1 MNLFENL
8 SLPQSLYLPLLE
20 IIGFCYLFSFII
32 YLFLR
37 KYPAGKMNALL
48 YQSIPKLLIDLIAI
62 VFVFLWNPGS
72 QNYEF
77 VLQDKMLLTTFLV
90 GATAIIDF
98 ISTLIFLIEG
108 TLTEIKNEN
117 ENIDIKQ
124 LENRI
129 DELEVKLATIKTPE
143 HSSVNNIEHLS
154 TKENS
159 LSSSKCD
166 K

>member
-1 MNLFENL
+1 M
-8 SLPQSLYLPLLE
+8 
-20 IIGFCYLFSFII
+20 
-32 YLFLR
+32 
-37 KYPAGKMNALL
+37 
-48 YQSIPKLLIDLIAI
+48 PKLLIDLIAI

-72 QNYEF
+72 QNYKF

-143 HSSVNNIEHLS
+143 HPRVNNIQHLS
-154 TKENS
+154 KKQSS
-159 LSSSKCD
+159 LSSNKCD

>member
-48 YQSIPKLLIDLIAI
+48 YQSIPKLLVDLIAI

-117 ENIDIKQ
+117 IDIKQ

-129 DELEVKLATIKTPE
+129 DELEVKLATIKTPK

>member
-1 MNLFENL
+1 MLSIFFYYL
-8 SLPQSLYLPLLE
+8 SLPTEISCWKNECPSLSVYTK
-20 IIGFCYLFSFII
+20 ITHRSYSNC
-32 YLFLR
+32 
-37 KYPAGKMNALL
+37 
-48 YQSIPKLLIDLIAI
+48 
-62 VFVFLWNPGS
+62 FVFLWNPGS

>member
-1 MNLFENL
+1 MNV
-8 SLPQSLYLPLLE
+8 
-20 IIGFCYLFSFII
+20 
-32 YLFLR
+32 
-37 KYPAGKMNALL
+37 LL
-48 YQSIPKLLIDLIAI
+48 YQSMPKLLIDLIAI

-72 QNYEF
+72 QNYKF

-117 ENIDIKQ
+117 ENHLFSCFQWRNENIDIKQ

-143 HSSVNNIEHLS
+143 HPRVNNIQHLS
-154 TKENS
+154 KKQSS
-159 LSSSKCD
+159 LSSNKCD

>member
-8 SLPQSLYLPLLE
+8 SLSQSLYLPLLE

-37 KYPAGKMNALL
+37 KYPAGKMNALF

-143 HSSVNNIEHLS
+143 HSSVNNIENLS

>member
-1 MNLFENL
+1 M
-8 SLPQSLYLPLLE
+8 
-20 IIGFCYLFSFII
+20 
-32 YLFLR
+32 
-37 KYPAGKMNALL
+37 
-48 YQSIPKLLIDLIAI
+48 
-62 VFVFLWNPGS
+62 
-72 QNYEF
+72 
-77 VLQDKMLLTTFLV
+77 
-90 GATAIIDF
+90 
-98 ISTLIFLIEG
+98 
-108 TLTEIKNEN
+108 TEIKNEN

>member
-1 MNLFENL
+1 
-8 SLPQSLYLPLLE
+8 
-20 IIGFCYLFSFII
+20 
-32 YLFLR
+32 
-37 KYPAGKMNALL
+37 MNALL
-48 YQSIPKLLIDLIAI
+48 YQSMPKLLIDLIAI

-72 QNYEF
+72 QNYKF

-143 HSSVNNIEHLS
+143 HPRVNNIQHLS
-154 TKENS
+154 KKQSS
-159 LSSSKCD
+159 LSSNKCD